1 MTQLLAIKLFTGA
14 PEAGSLQWDSEA
26 LTAPLLP
33 CFAPGHLSVEPQA
46 LRQTEARPVWR
57 SLPLHNT
64 IAPGRD
70 ILPDRVP
77 RTTALTAE
85 NSFDTTSPSFP
96 TTQNL
101 SFASTTSSPNNPST
115 SAEPTNALS
124 QFYEHSFALHEAI
137 PSSQLLSPHSSACTS
152 FLTTTSS
159 PSDSYTEPPTH
170 LPLPIPDSTPLTPL
184 RALPS
189 ASHILSLHPQTPTVN
204 LLICILSLPPPRLIH
219 PRRGGPPL
227 LLTEMLVADDTKAGF
242 GLNIWLPS
250 SDSQSPN
257 LRAVVGTLRP
267 QDVVL
272 ARNVALSAFRGVVYG
287 QSLRRDTTRL
297 ELMYRS
303 GGGGAYSARDL
314 ADGGLK
320 EGVVERVRAVRRWV
334 MDFVGG
340 GRTEED
346 RNEEGREKSVR
357 DALMLPPDTQ

>member
-1 MTQLLAIKLFTGA
+1 MTQLLAVKLFTGA
-14 PEAGSLQWDSEA
+14 PEAGSLRWDSEA

-33 CFAPGHLSVEPQA
+33 CFAPSYLSIEQQA
-46 LRQTEARPVWR
+46 LRQTEDKPVWR
-57 SLPLHNT
+57 SLPLHST
-64 IAPGRD
+64 IGPARD
-70 ILPDRVP
+70 IQPDEGP
-77 RTTALTAE
+77 HTTALTAKD
-85 NSFDTTSPSFP
+85 SFDTTSASFA
-96 TTQNL
+96 TTQYL
-101 SFASTTSSPNNPST
+101 SVPSTTSSTNDPYK
-115 SAEPTNALS
+115 SAEPSDALT

-137 PSSQLLSPHSSACTS
+137 PSSQLLSPHSSAHTS
-152 FLTTTSS
+152 FLSTSS
-159 PSDSYTEPPTH
+159 LSSAHISPPTH
-170 LPLPIPDSTPLTPL
+170 SSLPAPNPVPLTPL
-184 RALPS
+184 RALPP

-250 SDSQSPN
+250 ADSQSPH
-257 LRAVVGTLRP
+257 LRAAVDNLRP

-272 ARNVALSAFRGVVYG
+272 AHNVALSAFRGVVYG

-303 GGGGAYSARDL
+303 GGGGTYSAKDL
-314 ADGGLK
+314 ADGGSK
-320 EGVVERVRAVRRWV
+320 EGLAQRVRVVKRWV

-340 GRTEED
+340 ARTEGD
-346 RNEEGREKSVR
+346 RNEGGRGKSVR